1 LYHDVVVDVVVVDD
15 DDDDDDVYDNLPIH
29 LTTYSTLSLIHVK
42 VYH

>member
-1 LYHDVVVDVVVVDD
+1 LYHVVVDDDDD

-29 LTTYSTLSLIHVK
+29 LPTYSTLSLIYLK

>member
-1 LYHDVVVDVVVVDD
+1 LYHDVVVDVVVDDDD

-29 LTTYSTLSLIHVK
+29 LTTYSTLIHLK